1 MFGEFIVYTSL
12 PAIIGALLG
21 KVGAEAGSKSVGPY
35 SAGTAGAALGSL
47 LFLIS
52 RLAKHE
58 KENKEHRSEDVRFIL
73 SRNEEP
79 IIFKTEKAEKPLKSS
94 LPSETV
100 LNRVIRN
107 I

>member
-21 KVGAEAGSKSVGPY
+21 KVGAEAGSKSIGPY

-58 KENKEHRSEDVRFIL
+58 KNKEHRSEDVRFIL
-73 SRNEEP
+73 SGNEEP